1 MWNYSEISN
10 QPCFFELVCNSD
22 EILKIPFNICAKFVE
37 LCEAFDFELFA
48 EGKVVR
54 LQTTLGGRAR
64 VLVGLRSNRV
74 NLTLS

>member
-37 LCEAFDFELFA
+37 LCEVFDFELFA
-48 EGKVVR
+48 EGKGGA
-54 LQTTLGGRAR
+54 TTNNSRW
-64 VLVGLRSNRV
+64 
-74 NLTLS
+74 